1 MDSLASSIVLQEVI
15 VYTKEKRLSG
25 VYQMP
30 EMPVIW
36 KDEELSPIR
45 DKVYDYIK
53 EAIVQGIYKSGDRI
67 IERELADQLNVSRT
81 PIREA
86 LFRLESQGFVKTLPR
101 KGVVVSKLSPDEVIE
116 IFMILSAI
124 ESLTMKLAA
133 QKADIAH
140 RAELDLIITEI
151 DEALAQPSLQPE
163 HWKFHFQIN
172 DVVCRAAQSPRLA
185 GMMDSLSDYIR
196 AFVHLGYERP
206 GRLRKAMEEH
216 RDLAR
221 AIRDGEAE
229 MAETFTKIHVENSK
243 KAYLEALQGTNI

>member
-1 MDSLASSIVLQEVI
+1 MQE
-15 VYTKEKRLSG
+15 L
-25 VYQMP
+25 
-30 EMPVIW
+30 PVSW

-53 EAIVQGIYKSGDRI
+53 EAIVQGVYKSGDRI

-101 KGVVVSKLSPDEVIE
+101 KGVVVSKLSPEEVIE

-133 QKADIAH
+133 QKADSEQ
-140 RAELDLIITEI
+140 RAELDQIIQEI
-151 DEALAQPSLQPE
+151 DAALVEPNYQPE
-163 HWKFHFQIN
+163 HWKFHFKIN
-172 DVVCRAAQSPRLA
+172 DVVCRAAQSPRLKNMLD
-185 GMMDSLSDYIR
+185 GLSDYIR
-196 AFVHLGYERP
+196 AFVHLGYEMP
-206 GRLRKAMEEH
+206 GRLYKAMEEH

-229 MAETFTKIHVENSK
+229 MAETLTKLHVENSK
-243 KAYLEALQGTNI
+243 KAYLEALNQK